1 MMASNLGSAP
11 ILITGGAGFI
21 GSHTVDLLLESG
33 CQVRVLDNLSSGSRG
48 NLPRS
53 SRLQFIHGDI
63 LDRKTV
69 QIATEGVNHVLHLA
83 AQVSVQKSVDNPIQ
97 SCQQNILGFLTILD
111 AAHKV
116 GARLVYASSAA
127 VYGEPIELPIK
138 ETHPLSPISPYGLE
152 KVTNEQY
159 ASLYTRLHGTSQ
171 LGLRYFNVYGPR
183 QDLTSPYSGVITK
196 FIHMLLAGRS
206 LTVRGDGLQ
215 ERDFIHV
222 RDVARANVAAL
233 SSDYVGVLNIA
244 GGQAITIRQLT
255 EVMTRI
261 LGSAI
266 VLSHTPNIPGDIRH
280 SVAQNG
286 AMIKRLGKPQV
297 TLEEGLAELMQEM
310 IQTKQPQTTG

>member
-1 MMASNLGSAP
+1 MASNLGSAP

-53 SRLQFIHGDI
+53 SRLQLIHGDI

-69 QIATEGVNHVLHLA
+69 QIATEGVDHVLHLA

>member
-1 MMASNLGSAP
+1 MASNLGSAP

-53 SRLQFIHGDI
+53 DRLRFIHGDI

-127 VYGEPIELPIK
+127 VYGEPVELPIK
-138 ETHPLSPISPYGLE
+138 ETNPISPISPYGLE

-183 QDLTSPYSGVITK
+183 QDPTSPYSGVITK

-233 SSDYVGVLNIA
+233 SSDYVGILNIA

-280 SVAQNG
+280 SVAQNE
-286 AMIKRLGKPQV
+286 AMIKHLGEPQV
-297 TLEEGLAELMQEM
+297 TLEEGLAELMQET
-310 IQTKQPQTTG
+310 IQSKQPQTTG

>member
-1 MMASNLGSAP
+1 MASNLGSAP

-53 SRLQFIHGDI
+53 SRLQLIHGDI

-138 ETHPLSPISPYGLE
+138 ETNPIRPISPYGLE

-183 QDLTSPYSGVITK
+183 QDPTSPYSGVITK

-266 VLSHTPNIPGDIRH
+266 VLSHTPNIPGDIRR

-286 AMIKRLGKPQV
+286 AMIKHLGKPQV
-297 TLEEGLAELMQEM
+297 TLAEGLAELMQEA
-310 IQTKQPQTTG
+310 IQPQQPQTTG

>member
-1 MMASNLGSAP
+1 MASNLGSAP

-53 SRLQFIHGDI
+53 SRLQLIHGDI

-127 VYGEPIELPIK
+127 VYGEPVELPIK
-138 ETHPLSPISPYGLE
+138 ETNPISPISPYGLE

-183 QDLTSPYSGVITK
+183 QDPTSPYSGVITK

-266 VLSHTPNIPGDIRH
+266 VLSHTPNIPGDIRR

-286 AMIKRLGKPQV
+286 AMIKHLGKPQV
-297 TLEEGLAELMQEM
+297 TLAEGLAELMQET
-310 IQTKQPQTTG
+310 IQPQTTG

>member
-1 MMASNLGSAP
+1 MASNLGSAP

-53 SRLQFIHGDI
+53 SRLQLIHGDI

-183 QDLTSPYSGVITK
+183 QDPTSPYSGVITK

-280 SVAQNG
+280 SVAQNE
-286 AMIKRLGKPQV
+286 AMIKHLGEPQV

>member
-1 MMASNLGSAP
+1 MASNLGSAP

-53 SRLQFIHGDI
+53 SRLQLIHGDI

-183 QDLTSPYSGVITK
+183 QDPTSPYSGVITK

>member
-1 MMASNLGSAP
+1 MASNLGSAP

-53 SRLQFIHGDI
+53 SRLQLIHGDI

-127 VYGEPIELPIK
+127 VYGEPVELPIK
-138 ETHPLSPISPYGLE
+138 ETNPIRPISPYGLE

-183 QDLTSPYSGVITK
+183 QDPTSPYSGVITK

-280 SVAQNG
+280 SVAQNE
-286 AMIKRLGKPQV
+286 AMIKHLGEPQV

>member
-53 SRLQFIHGDI
+53 SRLQLIHGDI

>member
-1 MMASNLGSAP
+1 MASNLGSAP

-53 SRLQFIHGDI
+53 SRLQLIHGDI

-138 ETHPLSPISPYGLE
+138 ETNPIRPISPYGLE

-183 QDLTSPYSGVITK
+183 QDPTSPYSGVITK

-266 VLSHTPNIPGDIRH
+266 VLSHTPNIPGDIRR

-286 AMIKRLGKPQV
+286 AMIKHLGKPQV
-297 TLEEGLAELMQEM
+297 TLAEGLAELMQET
-310 IQTKQPQTTG
+310 IQPQTTG

>member
-1 MMASNLGSAP
+1 MASNLGSAP

-53 SRLQFIHGDI
+53 SRLQLIHGDI

-127 VYGEPIELPIK
+127 VYGEPVELPIK
-138 ETHPLSPISPYGLE
+138 ETNPISPISPYGLE

-297 TLEEGLAELMQEM
+297 TLEEGLAELMQEA
-310 IQTKQPQTTG
+310 IQPQQPQTTG

>member
-1 MMASNLGSAP
+1 MASNLGSAP

-53 SRLQFIHGDI
+53 SRLQLIHGDI

-138 ETHPLSPISPYGLE
+138 ETNPIRPISPYGLE

>member
-53 SRLQFIHGDI
+53 SRLQLIHGDI

-138 ETHPLSPISPYGLE
+138 ETNPIRPISPYGLE

-183 QDLTSPYSGVITK
+183 QDPTSPYSGVITK

-266 VLSHTPNIPGDIRH
+266 VLSHTPNIPGDIRR

-286 AMIKRLGKPQV
+286 AMIKHLGKPQV
-297 TLEEGLAELMQEM
+297 TLAEGLAELMQEA
-310 IQTKQPQTTG
+310 IQPQQPQTTG

>member
-1 MMASNLGSAP
+1 MASNLGSAP

>member
-1 MMASNLGSAP
+1 MASNLGSAP

-53 SRLQFIHGDI
+53 SRLQLIHGDI